1 MTTTSRLAWTIGLCL
16 LGASSTE
23 AQAPPGD
30 GTAARPHA
38 VPQISSPIKVDGS
51 LDEEGWKQAQILEL
65 NYEIS
70 PRENVAPPVKT
81 EILLAYDESRLYI
94 GFRAYDPEPSKI
106 RAHYGE
112 RDKSSGDDWV
122 AVEIDTYNDG
132 RRAFTLITTAGGV
145 QLDGVSD
152 SAGVKDYSWDM
163 IYDTAT
169 RIEEWGYSVEL
180 AIPFSSLRFQRTKG
194 PQLWG
199 LNAVRGYP
207 RQMNHQIWSRP
218 FDRSNSC
225 RVCQYMKVQGFEGA
239 SPGRN
244 IEFNPTVTATR
255 TDERAAFP
263 AGGFSVRDKNAEA
276 GLTGRWGLTPNLVLA
291 GAVNPDFSQVEA
303 DAAQLDINQPFAL
316 FYAERRPFFTDGLD
330 FFRMPLNVL
339 YTRTLRDPQW
349 GVKLTG
355 KEGRNAI
362 GAYAVR
368 DDITNLIFPG
378 SQSSRSFTLYDPNL
392 AGVFRYSRD
401 LRHDSNLGGFISAR
415 DAGGYANYVCGVDG
429 HLRLTP
435 RDEVVFQFLG
445 SSTRYDRSTADRFG
459 QTQGTFGDRA
469 LVGAFTHKTRYYQ
482 LDVEADDI
490 GKDFRADLGYMPQVG
505 FRRVA
510 ARSLYTW
517 IAKKRGWWSRFVLGN
532 AGEYSLDYGGTPLS
546 RSLDNAVSYSGT
558 YQTTV
563 SLSHA
568 LSRQLY
574 GGVDFDLSRFSLAAS
589 VVPSKALT
597 LALSSSLG
605 DAIDYVNVRRGQKTF
620 LGPQLIY
627 NLGAHWR
634 LNLAVTRERM
644 DVQAA
649 RLYTALVG
657 QATVVYHLNTK
668 VFVRGQF
675 QYYDYDYNTANYV
688 VPVSARS
695 RKLFSQILFS
705 YKFNPRTVCFVG
717 YTDNYLGAPDHALTQ
732 KDRTLFA
739 KVGYALRF

>member
-1 MTTTSRLAWTIGLCL
+1 MTAQSKLALTILVSFL
-16 LGASSTE
+16 RVSSSE
-23 AQAPPGD
+23 GQRPLAD
-30 GTAARPHA
+30 GTAASPH
-38 VPQISSPIKVDGS
+38 VIPRISSPIKVDGS
-51 LDEEGWKQAQILEL
+51 LDEEGWKQAQVLEL

-81 EILLAYDESRLYI
+81 DVLLAYDESRLYI
-94 GFRAYDPEPSKI
+94 GFRAYDPEPSQI

-112 RDKSSGDDWV
+112 RDRSSGDDWV

-152 SAGVKDYSWDM
+152 PAGVKDYSWDM
-163 IYDTAT
+163 IYETAT
-169 RIEEWGYSVEL
+169 RIAEWGYAVEL
-180 AIPFSSLRFQRTKG
+180 AIPFSSLRFQRMKG
-194 PQLWG
+194 PQIWG

-207 RQMNHQIWSRP
+207 RQMNHQIWTRP
-218 FDRSNSC
+218 YDRSNSC

-244 IEFNPTVTATR
+244 VEFNPTVTATR

-303 DAAQLDINQPFAL
+303 DAAQLDVNQPFAL

-349 GVKLTG
+349 GIKLTG

-378 SQSSRSFTLYDPNL
+378 SQFSRSSTLYEPNL
-392 AGVFRYSRD
+392 SGVFRYSRD
-401 LRHDSNLGGFISAR
+401 LGHDSNLGTFLSAR
-415 DAGGYANYVCGVDG
+415 DSGGYANYVYGVDG
-429 HLRLTP
+429 HVRLTP
-435 RDEVVFQFLG
+435 NDEVLFQFLG
-445 SSTRYDRSTADRFG
+445 SSTRYDRSTADAFDQPR
-459 QTQGTFGDRA
+459 GTFGDKA
-469 LVGAFTHKTRYYQ
+469 LVALFTHKTRHYQ
-482 LDVEADDI
+482 LDVEVDDV
-490 GKDFRADLGYMPQVG
+490 GKNFRADLGYMPQVG

-532 AGEYSLDYGGTPLS
+532 AGEYSLEYGGTTLWH
-546 RSLDNAVSYSGT
+546 SLDNALSYTGIH
-558 YQTTV
+558 QTTFT
-563 SLSHA
+563 LSHA
-568 LSRQLY
+568 LSRQRY
-574 GGVDFDLSRFSLAAS
+574 GGIDFDLSRFSLTAG
-589 VVPSKALT
+589 VVPSGALT
-597 LALSSSLG
+597 LAMSSSLG
-605 DAIDYVNVRRGQKTF
+605 DGVDYVNVRRGQKTS
-620 LGPQLIY
+620 LGPQVAY
-627 NLGAHWR
+627 NLGTQWR

-644 DVQAA
+644 DVQAV
-649 RLYTALVG
+649 RLYTALVD
-657 QATVVYHLNTK
+657 QATLIYHVNTK
-668 VFVRGQF
+668 LFVRGLF
-675 QYYDYDYNTANYV
+675 QYYDYDYNTANYLV
-688 VPVSARS
+688 TVSARS

-705 YKFNPRTVCFVG
+705 YKLNPRTVCFVG
-717 YTDNYLGAPDHALTQ
+717 YTDNYLGTPEFALTR